1 MIALGPLAP
10 YTAAMKL
17 AALVSLVAIVA
28 LMGWRVSA
36 WHEAY
41 SAIGPLRK
49 QLTVETSC
57 GEGSACRARE
67 AKLRE
72 ELVREKAEVVA
83 GLESELAAVRGRPA
97 RVVRVCP
104 GAGDVPVSGAAGRG
118 HGAPAGPGIIP
129 VPAGPD
135 IGPDLYAL
143 AREADEVTARCRALQ
158 QWNRA
163 LAAE

>member
-1 MIALGPLAP
+1 MIPLVLP
-10 YTAAMKL
+10 AAIPWRAIL
-17 AALVSLVAIVA
+17 WGVIVA
-28 LMGWRVSA
+28 AVALAGWRVSA
-36 WHEAY
+36 WHAAY
-41 SAIGPLRK
+41 EDIGPLRTR
-49 QLTVETSC
+49 LEVETSC

-67 AKLRE
+67 AQLRE

-83 GLESELAAVRGRPA
+83 GLEAELAAVRGRPA

-104 GAGDVPVSGAAGRG
+104 GAGNVPVSGAAGRG
-118 HGAPAGPGIIP
+118 HGAAAGSGVVPGA
-129 VPAGPD
+129 AGPD